1 MTRTTT
7 TLISVLAAGAMALAF
22 GSVAMA
28 SDYSSVSA
36 TVGAPTEDAGQA
48 EAYSSPAALVGGG
61 EAGSAEGSL
70 TAIMGSDGV
79 TSAPVPEATVAT
91 SSDSFDWTDA
101 LIGGAVSL
109 GLALTTFLLV
119 GAMRRR
125 TRVEPSF

>member
-1 MTRTTT
+1 MNRTTT

-36 TVGAPTEDAGQA
+36 TVGAPTQDEEG
-48 EAYSSPAALVGGG
+48 YSSPAALVGGDQAG
-61 EAGSAEGSL
+61 DTGSAGGSL

-79 TSAPVPEATVAT
+79 GSAPVPESTVAI

-101 LIGGAVSL
+101 LIGAAVSL